1 MYLPLNRSIGRP
13 QVPRKVAN
21 QEGDQAMTAVRPA
34 RQTAGGARSTG
45 MESSEPSPALII
57 SKLSKT
63 FGTRAVLQGVS
74 FAVNAGTVHA
84 LLGGNGS
91 GKSTL
96 VKSLAGVQSADAG
109 GTLQVG
115 NEIVPSEQVSPTW
128 ARKHGLRFVHQNPGI
143 FPSMSV
149 AENIAMVHGLPA
161 RAGWVRRRRLEEVTR
176 ELLAQFEIDVSPT
189 ARMGDL
195 RLAEQ
200 TMVAI
205 ARALH
210 TDESTD
216 ERISALVLDEPTA
229 ALPEE
234 DVQIL
239 LDSVRRAAGSGVA
252 VLYVSHRLEEVLSI
266 ADSVTVLRDGREVD
280 TRSAQGLTER
290 DLVEAIVG
298 QPLTELY
305 PQPSQ
310 RASSETHVV
319 AEAQGVSGGPLR
331 DITLRAHAGEIL
343 GIAGLLGSGRTEL
356 LQMFFG
362 RRPIT
367 AGSLVLDGRAFTPS
381 SASDAMAA
389 GVAYVPEDREIDA
402 VFPDLSLRLNLSAAD
417 ITRYSR
423 LGRIRR
429 RYERAEAAASMTA
442 FCVRAS
448 GTEALMS
455 SLSGGNQQKVILAR
469 WLRRKPRLLLLDEP
483 TQGVDVGAR
492 ADAYRLIRTAVDEG
506 AAAILVSS
514 DFEELAEMS
523 DRVVILCDGRVTAEI
538 RGSNI
543 TRHRLTELVFLAGE
557 AQS

>member
-1 MYLPLNRSIGRP
+1 
-13 QVPRKVAN
+13 
-21 QEGDQAMTAVRPA
+21 MTAALDARRTPGGDRP
-34 RQTAGGARSTG
+34 TG
-45 MESSEPSPALII
+45 LEATGPVPAVVI
-57 SKLSKT
+57 SQLSKT
-63 FGTRAVLQGVS
+63 FGARTVLDGVS
-74 FAVNAGTVHA
+74 FSVGAGTVHA

-96 VKSLAGVQSADAG
+96 VKGLAGVQPADAG
-109 GTLQVG
+109 GTLRVG
-115 NEIVPSEQVSPTW
+115 NEAVPSEQVSPAWT
-128 ARKHGLRFVHQNPGI
+128 RKHGLRFVHQNPGV

-161 RAGWVRRRRLEEVTR
+161 RAGWVRRRRLDEVAR
-176 ELLAQFEIDVSPT
+176 ELLAEFEIDVSP
-189 ARMGDL
+189 AVRMGDL

-210 TDESTD
+210 ADETTG

-239 LDSVRRAAGSGVA
+239 LDSVRRAAASGVA
-252 VLYVSHRLEEVLSI
+252 VLYVSHHLEEVLSI

-280 TRSAQGLTER
+280 TRTAQGLTER

-298 QPLTELY
+298 RPVTELY
-305 PQPSQ
+305 PQPS
-310 RASSETHVV
+310 RTPSETHVV
-319 AEAQGVSGGPLR
+319 AEAQGVSGGPLH
-331 DITLRAHAGEIL
+331 DISFRADAGEIL
-343 GIAGLLGSGRTEL
+343 GVAGFLGSGRSEL

-362 RRPIT
+362 CQPIT
-367 AGSLVLDGRAFTPS
+367 AGSLVLDGRAFRPS

-389 GVAYVPEDREIDA
+389 GVAYVPEDREVDA
-402 VFPDLSLRLNLSAAD
+402 VFPDLNVRLNLSAAD

-423 LGRIRR
+423 LGRIRK
-429 RYERAEAAASMTA
+429 RYERAEAISAMTA

-448 GTEALMS
+448 GSDALMS
-455 SLSGGNQQKVILAR
+455 SLSGGNQQKVVLAR

-492 ADAYRLIRTAVDEG
+492 EDTYRLIRKAVDEG

-523 DRVVILCDGRVTAEI
+523 DRVVILSDGRITAEVH
-538 RGSNI
+538 GLEI
-543 TRHRLTELVFLAGE
+543 TRQRLTELVFLAGE
-557 AQS
+557 AQG